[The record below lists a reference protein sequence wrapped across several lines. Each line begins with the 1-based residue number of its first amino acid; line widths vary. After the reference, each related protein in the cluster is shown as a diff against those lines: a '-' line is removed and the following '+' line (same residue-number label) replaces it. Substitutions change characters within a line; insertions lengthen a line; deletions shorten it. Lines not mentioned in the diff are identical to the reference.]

1 LVPEARVAV
10 AHGQMSEEQLE
21 KVMVGFWE
29 KEFDVLVCT
38 TIVESGIDIP
48 NANTLIVERA
58 DLLGLS
64 QLHQIRGRVGRG
76 RERAYAYFLYP
87 REKPLTETAHERLAT
102 IAQHT
107 ELGAGMYVAMKDL
120 EIRGAGNLLGG
131 EQSGHIEGVGFD
143 LYVRMVGEA
152 VSAFKGE
159 RPEEEPEVKVDLPID
174 AHLPTEYIA
183 VERLRLEMYRK
194 LAEARD
200 NARLDEVVA
209 EMTDRYGEPPTH
221 VANLIAVA
229 RFRLVARAYGL
240 TDVSVQGKHLRFSP
254 LPLPDSKQM
263 RLKRYHPDSV
273 YKPANDQVSVPR
285 PTTRRVGG
293 EPLRDQA
300 LLQWCAQLL
309 KDVLG
314 EVTAAAPAAAGRK

>member
-1 LVPEARVAV
+1 MGEDA
-10 AHGQMSEEQLE
+10 LE
-21 KVMVGFWE
+21 KIMVGFWE

-58 DLLGLS
+58 DLLGLA

-76 RERAYAYFLYP
+76 RERAYAYVLYQ
-87 REKPLTETAHERLAT
+87 REKPLTEQAHERLAT

-152 VSAFKGE
+152 VQAFKGE
-159 RPEEEPEVKVDLPID
+159 RPEEEPEVKIDLPVD
-174 AHLPTEYIA
+174 AHLPTEYIN

-194 LAEARD
+194 LAEVRD
-200 NARLDEVVA
+200 EARLTEVVA
-209 EMTDRYGEPPTH
+209 EMTDRYGEPPEQ
-221 VANLIAVA
+221 VSNLIAVA
-229 RFRLVARAYGL
+229 RFRLLARAYGL
-240 TDVSVQGKHLRFSP
+240 TDVSVQGRHLRFSP
-254 LPLPDSKQM
+254 LPLPDSKQL
-263 RLKRYHPDSV
+263 RLKRYHPDAV
-273 YKPANDQVSVPR
+273 FKPATDQVSVPR
-285 PTTRRVGG
+285 PATRRVGG
-293 EPLRDQA
+293 EPLRDRA
-300 LLQWCAQLL
+300 LLDWCAQLL
-309 KDVLG
+309 SDVLG
-314 EVTAAAPAAAGRK
+314 AAPVPAGARS